1 MHKRRVKR
9 IGRPTAIALTCLAG
23 MALLGTAQARSS
35 LPSSSSS
42 PSSLSKEQW
51 NAAER
56 SAVEVVTRWVDAW
69 ASKDAERVG
78 AIMDEH
84 CEYRLDPSQPVK
96 RGRAAFVADVKMF
109 IGGMNS
115 MKITEAHAVGSELN
129 VAVLI
134 ERVDD
139 FTLKGKRM
147 EIPVAIVFHVRGGKI
162 VQLLDIPLLDLGAD
176 ASGPPPGAAPL

>member
-1 MHKRRVKR
+1 MHERRMKR
-9 IGRPTAIALTCLAG
+9 IGRRTVIALTSLAS
-23 MALLGTAQARSS
+23 MVLFGTAQAQSS
-35 LPSSSSS
+35 LPLSSSS

-78 AIMDEH
+78 ATMDEH

-96 RGRAAFVADVKMF
+96 RGRVEFVADVKMF

-115 MKITEAHAVGSELN
+115 MKITEVHAVGSELN
-129 VAVLI
+129 VAVLV

-147 EIPVAIVFHVRGGKI
+147 QVPVAVVFHVRGGKI
-162 VQLLDIPLLDLGAD
+162 VQLLDIPLIDLGAD
-176 ASGPPPGAAPL
+176 ASGPPPGAASL